1 VIALIMKNSTKAVLI
16 FNLILVISQVII
28 SLEIIDRQRQGRIM
42 NHF

>member
-1 VIALIMKNSTKAVLI
+1 VIALIMKNSTKTVLI
-16 FNLILVISQVII
+16 FNLILVLVKYI